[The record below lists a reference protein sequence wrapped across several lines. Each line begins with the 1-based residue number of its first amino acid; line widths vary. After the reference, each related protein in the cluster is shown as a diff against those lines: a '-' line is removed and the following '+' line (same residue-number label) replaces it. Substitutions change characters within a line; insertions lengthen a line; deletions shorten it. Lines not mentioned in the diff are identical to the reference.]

1 MARTCPCLKASVTHP
16 HSLRYLLRW
25 LRAAAPPID
34 FIIERER
41 GGRHSIP
48 PTVSFIRT
56 LPQLLISISSRQF
69 RYPPLVLPIDLPG
82 TTTSGVYI
90 YIYNTWTRKRLLLLQ
105 FNHFCNCP
113 ESSAL
118 RRATGT
124 ASPASSAAIKQ
135 WLVQWCRPEVLDSW
149 CPPNFI
155 SFAPIIHYELL
166 PKMTATRLGISMANR
181 SIITQ
186 PHKRLVKGGQKRKRK
201 KTRRRKSRCRC
212 GINGPWEA
220 LNSAATPA
228 RISNEKFRIF
238 LAAVVYVFV
247 KNGSN

>member
-1 MARTCPCLKASVTHP
+1 MIARRRPSNRLYH
-16 HSLRYLLRW
+16 R
-25 LRAAAPPID
+25 
-34 FIIERER
+34 ERER
-41 GGRHSIP
+41 EVDVIP
-48 PTVSFIRT
+48 FHRRYPSSALCLSSWFPLVRVSFATRH
-56 LPQLLISISSRQF
+56 LCCRSICPALR
-69 RYPPLVLPIDLPG
+69 RVG
-82 TTTSGVYI
+82 YI